1 MRLRIRHETTYRYD
15 TPATRAIQI
24 LKLTPRGHDSQFVV
38 TWRIDID
45 RDCRLAAGHDPFG
58 NAMHTFTVEGPL
70 DGLVIAAEGEVET
83 QDTHGIVNGQ
93 VERMPPEV
101 FLRDTTL
108 TEADAAIRDLAAAGA
123 ARGGADPIRVMHE
136 IMNEIRARM
145 RFEVN
150 ATDTGTTAAE
160 ALTAG
165 RGVCQDFAHVFVAAA
180 RRLGMP
186 ARYVGGYLYRPDL
199 PEGQDAGHAW
209 AEALVPD
216 LGWVAFDPANGISAT
231 DAYVRVAVGLD
242 YLGAA
247 PVRGTQ
253 YGGTGE
259 HLGVHILI
267 APAGRTPPP

>member
-1 MRLRIRHETTYRYD
+1 MRLRIRHETSYRYE

-38 TWRIDID
+38 AWRIDID
-45 RDCRLAAGHDPFG
+45 RDCRLATGHDPFG
-58 NAMHTFTVEGPL
+58 NTMHTFTVEGPL

-83 QDTHGIVNGQ
+83 QDTHGVVSGQ

-123 ARGGADPIRVMHE
+123 ARGGPDPIRVMHE

-160 ALTAG
+160 ALLAG

-186 ARYVGGYLYRPDL
+186 ARYVGGYLFRPDL

-253 YGGTGE
+253 YGGAGE
-259 HLGVHILI
+259 RLGVHILI
-267 APAGRTPPP
+267 APTGRTVS